1 MRKSYEMD
9 MTRGPLLRSILIF
22 TLPLLLS
29 GVLQLLFNATDIVV
43 VGQFAGANAMAS
55 VGSTTSL
62 FNLLINAFIGIS
74 VGANVLVAR
83 YCGEKN
89 YDGVQQTVQTSL
101 LTGLV
106 GGVILVVLGIVLARP
121 MLTLMK
127 TPDEVI
133 EGAVLYMRVYFIG
146 MPATMIYNFGAAVLR
161 AVGDTRRPLYFLMAA
176 GVMNVLGDLLFVCV
190 LGMGVAGVALATVL
204 SQCVSAALTVLCLT
218 GSDGMCHLDIRRLR
232 FYPERFAQIMKIGLP
247 AGMQSVI
254 FNISNVLI
262 QSSINSFGAVA
273 VAGNTAAANV
283 EGFVYIS
290 MNSLYQ
296 TQLHEPEPRREA
308 VPPRRRHPRALH
320 DPRHPHRRC
329 ARTGRIPSGRSA
341 AAHLLAGPGGHR
353 LRHSALQRGQRDVF
367 PVRHDGCRLGRGAR
381 PRLFDHADACVH
393 GRRVRVPRHLDLHR
407 VPYVSHAV
415 HAVRFLSD
423 LVGPDRYRTY
433 DMLSYRPAPDVPG
446 EGGIKGPSRRR
457 SIQKKSAETLKM
469 CLCTLFYLTR
479 C

>member
-161 AVGDTRRPLYFLMAA
+161 AVGDTRRPLYFLMA
-176 GVMNVLGDLLFVCV
+176 
-190 LGMGVAGVALATVL
+190 
-204 SQCVSAALTVLCLT
+204 
-218 GSDGMCHLDIRRLR
+218 
-232 FYPERFAQIMKIGLP
+232 EIG
-247 AGMQSVI
+247 
-254 FNISNVLI
+254 
-262 QSSINSFGAVA
+262 
-273 VAGNTAAANV
+273 
-283 EGFVYIS
+283 
-290 MNSLYQ
+290 
-296 TQLHEPEPRREA
+296 
-308 VPPRRRHPRALH
+308 RAH
-320 DPRHPHRRC
+320 
-329 ARTGRIPSGRSA
+329 
-341 AAHLLAGPGGHR
+341 
-353 LRHSALQRGQRDVF
+353 V
-367 PVRHDGCRLGRGAR
+367 
-381 PRLFDHADACVH
+381 
-393 GRRVRVPRHLDLHR
+393 
-407 VPYVSHAV
+407 
-415 HAVRFLSD
+415 
-423 LVGPDRYRTY
+423 
-433 DMLSYRPAPDVPG
+433 
-446 EGGIKGPSRRR
+446 
-457 SIQKKSAETLKM
+457 
-469 CLCTLFYLTR
+469 
-479 C
+479 

>member
-9 MTRGPLLRSILIF
+9 MTRGPLLRSILNF

-190 LGMGVAGVALATVL
+190 LRHGRGRRGARDRAQPV
-204 SQCVSAALTVLCLT
+204 
-218 GSDGMCHLDIRRLR
+218 RLR
-232 FYPERFAQIMKIGLP
+232 
-247 AGMQSVI
+247 
-254 FNISNVLI
+254 
-262 QSSINSFGAVA
+262 GADRA
-273 VAGNTAAANV
+273 V
-283 EGFVYIS
+283 S
-290 MNSLYQ
+290 
-296 TQLHEPEPRREA
+296 
-308 VPPRRRHPRALH
+308 
-320 DPRHPHRRC
+320 D
-329 ARTGRIPSGRSA
+329 
-341 AAHLLAGPGGHR
+341 
-353 LRHSALQRGQRDVF
+353 
-367 PVRHDGCRLGRGAR
+367 RLGR
-381 PRLFDHADACVH
+381 ACAIWI
-393 GRRVRVPRHLDLHR
+393 
-407 VPYVSHAV
+407 YAV
-415 HAVRFLSD
+415 CGSTRNAL
-423 LVGPDRYRTY
+423 
-433 DMLSYRPAPDVPG
+433 
-446 EGGIKGPSRRR
+446 RR
-457 SIQKKSAETLKM
+457 S
-469 CLCTLFYLTR
+469 
-479 C
+479 

>member
-1 MRKSYEMD
+1 MHCSAIRQAETDRKPVCEPDFVKKEETMRKSYEMD

-146 MPATMIYNFGAAVLR
+146 MPATMIYNFGAAVLPQR
-161 AVGDTRRPLYFLMAA
+161 AEAELLSLVDQIDSRMEIYREVLAPLKAGYFSQRVFALDNRRIYKH
-176 GVMNVLGDLLFVCV
+176 
-190 LGMGVAGVALATVL
+190 
-204 SQCVSAALTVLCLT
+204 Q
-218 GSDGMCHLDIRRLR
+218 
-232 FYPERFAQIMKIGLP
+232 
-247 AGMQSVI
+247 
-254 FNISNVLI
+254 
-262 QSSINSFGAVA
+262 
-273 VAGNTAAANV
+273 
-283 EGFVYIS
+283 
-290 MNSLYQ
+290 
-296 TQLHEPEPRREA
+296 
-308 VPPRRRHPRALH
+308 
-320 DPRHPHRRC
+320 
-329 ARTGRIPSGRSA
+329 
-341 AAHLLAGPGGHR
+341 
-353 LRHSALQRGQRDVF
+353 
-367 PVRHDGCRLGRGAR
+367 
-381 PRLFDHADACVH
+381 
-393 GRRVRVPRHLDLHR
+393 
-407 VPYVSHAV
+407 
-415 HAVRFLSD
+415 
-423 LVGPDRYRTY
+423 
-433 DMLSYRPAPDVPG
+433 
-446 EGGIKGPSRRR
+446 
-457 SIQKKSAETLKM
+457 
-469 CLCTLFYLTR
+469 
-479 C
+479 

>member
-204 SQCVSAALTVLCLT
+204 SQCVSATLTVLCLT
-218 GSDGMCHLDIRRLR
+218 GSDGILVRCMILVILIGVVLGQGAYRLGDPLLHIYSQDPEVIAYGIQR
-232 FYPERFAQIMKIGLP
+232 FSVVSVTYFLCGMMDVGSGVVRGLGYSIMPMLVSMVGACVFRVIWIFTVFRMYHTLFTLYVSYPISWVLT
-247 AGMQSVI
+247 VI
-254 FNISNVLI
+254 AHMICYLV
-262 QSSINSFGAVA
+262 V
-273 VAGNTAAANV
+273 
-283 EGFVYIS
+283 
-290 MNSLYQ
+290 
-296 TQLHEPEPRREA
+296 
-308 VPPRRRHPRALH
+308 RRRMFP
-320 DPRHPHRRC
+320 
-329 ARTGRIPSGRSA
+329 GKA
-341 AAHLLAGPGGHR
+341 A
-353 LRHSALQRGQRDVF
+353 
-367 PVRHDGCRLGRGAR
+367 
-381 PRLFDHADACVH
+381 
-393 GRRVRVPRHLDLHR
+393 
-407 VPYVSHAV
+407 
-415 HAVRFLSD
+415 
-423 LVGPDRYRTY
+423 
-433 DMLSYRPAPDVPG
+433 
-446 EGGIKGPSRRR
+446 
-457 SIQKKSAETLKM
+457 
-469 CLCTLFYLTR
+469 
-479 C
+479 

>member
-1 MRKSYEMD
+1 MHCSAIRQAETDRKPVCEPDFVKKEEAMRKSYEMD

-146 MPATMIYNFGAAVLR
+146 MPATMIYNFGAAVLAEQDLNGYIQPTKFENIDIIVADVSMGTLDMALFTKISR
-161 AVGDTRRPLYFLMAA
+161 ENIVRSILRPVVERGYYDYILIDTNPNLSLLNFNIVNASHYVLIPAQPASFDLDGLAVVLQFVEGIKPYNPTLQVGGIIINRYDARNRLITEAA
-176 GVMNVLGDLLFVCV
+176 MDQLRESYSELLFEQIIRVDSRLQNAQWENRPV
-190 LGMGVAGVALATVL
+190 LDYAG
-204 SQCVSAALTVLCLT
+204 SARISKEYRALTKEIL
-218 GSDGMCHLDIRRLR
+218 
-232 FYPERFAQIMKIGLP
+232 K
-247 AGMQSVI
+247 
-254 FNISNVLI
+254 
-262 QSSINSFGAVA
+262 
-273 VAGNTAAANV
+273 
-283 EGFVYIS
+283 
-290 MNSLYQ
+290 
-296 TQLHEPEPRREA
+296 
-308 VPPRRRHPRALH
+308 
-320 DPRHPHRRC
+320 RC
-329 ARTGRIPSGRSA
+329 
-341 AAHLLAGPGGHR
+341 
-353 LRHSALQRGQRDVF
+353 V
-367 PVRHDGCRLGRGAR
+367 
-381 PRLFDHADACVH
+381 
-393 GRRVRVPRHLDLHR
+393 
-407 VPYVSHAV
+407 
-415 HAVRFLSD
+415 
-423 LVGPDRYRTY
+423 
-433 DMLSYRPAPDVPG
+433 
-446 EGGIKGPSRRR
+446 
-457 SIQKKSAETLKM
+457 
-469 CLCTLFYLTR
+469 
-479 C
+479 

>member
-146 MPATMIYNFGAAVLR
+146 MPATMIYNFGAAALKNAKVRWSLT
-161 AVGDTRRPLYFLMAA
+161 DAA
-176 GVMNVLGDLLFVCV
+176 GKTLAKGNLKPLT
-190 LGMGVAGVALATVL
+190 AG
-204 SQCVSAALTVLCLT
+204 T
-218 GSDGMCHLDIRRLR
+218 G
-232 FYPERFAQIMKIGLP
+232 
-247 AGMQSVI
+247 
-254 FNISNVLI
+254 
-262 QSSINSFGAVA
+262 
-273 VAGNTAAANV
+273 
-283 EGFVYIS
+283 
-290 MNSLYQ
+290 
-296 TQLHEPEPRREA
+296 
-308 VPPRRRHPRALH
+308 
-320 DPRHPHRRC
+320 
-329 ARTGRIPSGRSA
+329 
-341 AAHLLAGPGGHR
+341 
-353 LRHSALQRGQRDVF
+353 DVF
-367 PVRHDGCRLGRGAR
+367 PAGEFSIPLGKVRGPQKLTVHLNVGETIGNSWNIWVYPRNPSLMQSDAEVLYTTEFGEQAKQYLAAGKKVVLTPAPNKVKGRKSTFHNHFWNPIMFAWAPMTIGCLI
-381 PRLFDHADACVH
+381 HADEPVFADFPH
-393 GRRVRVPRHLDLHR
+393 H
-407 VPYVSHAV
+407 
-415 HAVRFLSD
+415 
-423 LVGPDRYRTY
+423 
-433 DMLSYRPAPDVPG
+433 
-446 EGGIKGPSRRR
+446 
-457 SIQKKSAETLKM
+457 
-469 CLCTLFYLTR
+469 
-479 C
+479 

>member
-1 MRKSYEMD
+1 MHCSAIRQAETDRKPVCEPDFVKKEEAMRKSYEMD

-190 LGMGVAGVALATVL
+190 LGQGAYRLGDPLLHIYSQDPEVIAYGIQRFGVVSVTYFLCGMMDVGSGVVRGLGYSIMPMLVSMVGACVFRVIWIFTVFRMYHTL
-204 SQCVSAALTVLCLT
+204 FTLYVSYPISWVLTV
-218 GSDGMCHLDIRRLR
+218 I
-232 FYPERFAQIMKIGLP
+232 
-247 AGMQSVI
+247 
-254 FNISNVLI
+254 
-262 QSSINSFGAVA
+262 
-273 VAGNTAAANV
+273 
-283 EGFVYIS
+283 
-290 MNSLYQ
+290 
-296 TQLHEPEPRREA
+296 
-308 VPPRRRHPRALH
+308 
-320 DPRHPHRRC
+320 
-329 ARTGRIPSGRSA
+329 
-341 AAHLLAGPGGHR
+341 AHLVCYLVVR
-353 LRHSALQRGQRDVF
+353 RKIF
-367 PVRHDGCRLGRGAR
+367 P
-381 PRLFDHADACVH
+381 
-393 GRRVRVPRHLDLHR
+393 
-407 VPYVSHAV
+407 
-415 HAVRFLSD
+415 
-423 LVGPDRYRTY
+423 
-433 DMLSYRPAPDVPG
+433 
-446 EGGIKGPSRRR
+446 
-457 SIQKKSAETLKM
+457 KKQ
-469 CLCTLFYLTR
+469 
-479 C
+479 